1 MRHAHRAS
9 GYHAFSLRST
19 ERAVPTV
26 QRVSTRVKKREGAE
40 EASGVGGSADKQAG
54 WRGVQVHA
62 GALAVVIAALLWSV
76 DGLLRRNLYSL
87 PPSVIVFY
95 EHVLGVVFLLPFLW
109 SSRQKFRGLTR
120 KQWLAMALVA
130 LLSGAAGTILYTAAL
145 GQINFI
151 NFSVVVLLQQLNPIF
166 AIATAAVLLREK
178 LGSRFLGLAA
188 VALVGAYLVSF
199 PDLRVNLDTGKGTVV
214 AALYAAGAAASW
226 GIGTAFSKYALKW
239 TSYPHVTAARFGLT
253 AIISLFFIGA
263 SHSVGAVSHITQT
276 QFFYLLAITFST
288 GLVALLIYY
297 YGLQRVAAS
306 RAAILELA
314 WPLSAVLIGWLFL
327 SQGLTTTQ
335 ALGGL
340 VLLSTTYLIT
350 KETKELHS

>member
-1 MRHAHRAS
+1 M
-9 GYHAFSLRST
+9 
-19 ERAVPTV
+19 
-26 QRVSTRVKKREGAE
+26 KKIA
-40 EASGVGGSADKQAG
+40 
-54 WRGVQVHA
+54 HA

-87 PPSVIVFY
+87 PPSVIVFW
-95 EHVLGVVFLLPFLW
+95 EHMLGLVFLVPFLW
-109 SSRQKFRGLTR
+109 STRSKFRELTR
-120 KQWLAMALVA
+120 KQWWAMALVA
-130 LLSGAAGTILYTAAL
+130 LLSGALGTILYTAAL

-178 LGSRFLGLAA
+178 LSPRFLGLSA
-188 VALVGAYLVSF
+188 VALAGAYLVSF
-199 PDLRVNLDTGKGTVV
+199 PDMTVNLDTGKGTLVT
-214 AALYAAGAAASW
+214 ALYAAGAAASW
-226 GIGTAFSKYALKW
+226 GVGTAFSKYALKG

-253 AIISLFFIGA
+253 AVISLFFVLGSGSA
-263 SHSVGAVSHITQT
+263 AAVSQLSQT

-314 WPLSAVLIGWLFL
+314 WPLSAVVIGWIFL
-327 SQGLTTTQ
+327 HQGLTPTQ
-335 ALGGL
+335 ALGAL
-340 VLLSTTYLIT
+340 TLLITTYGITRDT
-350 KETKELHS
+350 KERKD